1 MYSCI
6 HHSCI
11 QKNKNT
17 SPTKKIPSSP
27 CNHSFHPVPL
37 EYHHKGIRK
46 NLTEHHP
53 IVKACISGD
62 RQAQR
67 QLYEQMKDKMFVLA
81 LRYADNRQ
89 DAEDI
94 LQEGFVKVFR
104 DLHQY
109 KGLGS
114 LEGWIRKVILNVALK
129 HIKQKRR
136 DFFIEP
142 IGENDFKDEIETES
156 FFSDDLIKNVLAMM
170 QQMPAGFRTVLNL
183 YILEGYSHQQIAA
196 ELNISVGTSKSQFSR
211 AKQHLRA
218 LLDKSLTR

>member
-1 MYSCI
+1 
-6 HHSCI
+6 
-11 QKNKNT
+11 
-17 SPTKKIPSSP
+17 
-27 CNHSFHPVPL
+27 
-37 EYHHKGIRK
+37 
-46 NLTEHHP
+46 LTEHHP

-136 DFFIEP
+136 DFIIEP
-142 IGENDFKDEIETES
+142 MGEKDYKDEIETES

-183 YILEGYSHQQIAA
+183 YILEGYSHQQIAE

>member
-1 MYSCI
+1 
-6 HHSCI
+6 
-11 QKNKNT
+11 
-17 SPTKKIPSSP
+17 
-27 CNHSFHPVPL
+27 
-37 EYHHKGIRK
+37 
-46 NLTEHHP
+46 
-53 IVKACISGD
+53 
-62 RQAQR
+62 
-67 QLYEQMKDKMFVLA
+67 MFVLA

-142 IGENDFKDEIETES
+142 IGEKDFKDEIETES

>member
-1 MYSCI
+1 
-6 HHSCI
+6 
-11 QKNKNT
+11 
-17 SPTKKIPSSP
+17 
-27 CNHSFHPVPL
+27 
-37 EYHHKGIRK
+37 
-46 NLTEHHP
+46 
-53 IVKACISGD
+53 
-62 RQAQR
+62 
-67 QLYEQMKDKMFVLA
+67 MFVLA

-136 DFFIEP
+136 DFIIEP
-142 IGENDFKDEIETES
+142 MGEKDYKDEIETES

>member
-1 MYSCI
+1 M
-6 HHSCI
+6 
-11 QKNKNT
+11 
-17 SPTKKIPSSP
+17 
-27 CNHSFHPVPL
+27 
-37 EYHHKGIRK
+37 
-46 NLTEHHP
+46 TEHHP

>member
-1 MYSCI
+1 MS
-6 HHSCI
+6 
-11 QKNKNT
+11 
-17 SPTKKIPSSP
+17 
-27 CNHSFHPVPL
+27 
-37 EYHHKGIRK
+37 
-46 NLTEHHP
+46 EHHP
-53 IVKACISGD
+53 IVKACIRGD

-67 QLYEQMKDKMFVLA
+67 QLYEQLKDKMFVLA

-129 HIKQKRR
+129 YIKQKRR
-136 DFFIEP
+136 EFFIEP
-142 IGENDFKDEIETES
+142 IGEKDFKDEVETES

-183 YILEGYSHQQIAA
+183 YVLEGYSHQQIAE
-196 ELNISVGTSKSQFSR
+196 ELNISVGTSKSQFNR
-211 AKQHLRA
+211 AKKHLKE